1 MAKQSKKSGAL
12 RNPLLLLL
20 LSIALLAITA
30 TIASSSHIGLSSISN
45 SYYCSTDGSI
55 KQCLQLT
62 PDNTGCTY
70 SANPASVAVC
80 PDSWVPLN
88 STAGI
93 AGFCGDSTPYTLG
106 SVEEANDVFYVY
118 CCQLAVSETYESAGR
133 NTCSAII
140 IGGST

>member
-30 TIASSSHIGLSSISN
+30 TIASSSHIGLTTISD
-45 SYYCSTDGSI
+45 SYYCSTDGSV

-70 SANPASVAVC
+70 SSNPVGVAAC
-80 PDSWVPLN
+80 PDSWIPLN

-93 AGFCGDSTPYTLG
+93 AGFCGDRTPYTLG
-106 SVEEANDVFYVY
+106 SVEETNDVFYVY
-118 CCQLAVSETYESAGR
+118 CCQLAVSETYETGR

-140 IGGST
+140 TGGST